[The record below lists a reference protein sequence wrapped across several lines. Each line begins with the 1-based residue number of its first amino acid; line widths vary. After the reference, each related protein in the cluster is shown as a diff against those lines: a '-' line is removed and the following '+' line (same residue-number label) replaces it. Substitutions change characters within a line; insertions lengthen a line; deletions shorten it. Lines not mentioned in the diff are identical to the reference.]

1 MRQVKGEDKDKDD
14 DEDGYFEENSAGEKA
29 ILFVWD

>member
-1 MRQVKGEDKDKDD
+1 MGQVKGEDKDD
-14 DEDGYFEENSAGEKA
+14 DEDGYFEENSAGKKA

>member
-1 MRQVKGEDKDKDD
+1 VKREDKDDN
-14 DEDGYFEENSAGEKA
+14 EDGYFEENSAGKKA

>member
-1 MRQVKGEDKDKDD
+1 VKGEDKDD
-14 DEDGYFEENSAGEKA
+14 DEDGYFEENSAGKKA